1 MALTTIHYS
10 NGFDG
15 GPEERLCTEAE
26 EKMLRK
32 ANNLLK
38 VHITKRWKLVSEE
51 LADQGYFVVE
61 FPKNQIGL
69 LSLAIVQMDIEDP
82 ILALITDVPCRVRWT
97 LWPDEDEYENV
108 NFFDT
113 MEAQAGIYFRFDQ
126 FDTIVNWALDN
137 IRELKYWHKDVF
149 PRNHRLFMHEHEHP
163 QEFGKPLK
171 LAWSYEA
178 LETFWHRSYCFW
190 KDFDPENSYGTGA
203 FLPELE
209 KERINHDVE

>member
-1 MALTTIHYS
+1 MALTTIHYP
-10 NGFDG
+10 NIFKCA
-15 GPEERLCTEAE
+15 EERPCTEAE
-26 EKMLRK
+26 EKMLRS

-38 VHITKRWKLVSEE
+38 GHITKRWRLVSKE
-51 LADQGYFVVE
+51 LAEEGFFVVE

-69 LSLAIVQMDIEDP
+69 FSLAIVQMDIEYP
-82 ILALITDVPCRVRWT
+82 ILALTTDVPCRVRWT
-97 LWPDEDEYENV
+97 LWPDDDEYENV

-113 MEAQAGIYFRFDQ
+113 MEAQQGIYFRFDQ

-149 PRNHRLFMHEHEHP
+149 PRNHRLFMHEHEYP

>member
-1 MALTTIHYS
+1 MALTTIHYP
-10 NGFDG
+10 NIFTTA
-15 GPEERLCTEAE
+15 EERPCTEAE
-26 EKMLRK
+26 EKMLRS

-38 VHITKRWKLVSEE
+38 AHITKRWKLISKEFAEE
-51 LADQGYFVVE
+51 GFFVVE

-69 LSLAIVQMDIEDP
+69 FSLAIVQMDIENP
-82 ILALITDVPCRVRWT
+82 ILALITDVPNRVRGI
-97 LWPDEDEYENV
+97 LWFDDDEYADV

-113 MEAQAGIYFRFDQ
+113 MEAQEGIYFTFAQLDA
-126 FDTIVNWALDN
+126 IVNWALDN

-149 PRNHRLFMHEHEHP
+149 PRNHRLFMQEHEYP

-190 KDFDPENSYGTGA
+190 KKFDPENPYG
-203 FLPELE
+203 
-209 KERINHDVE
+209 

>member
-1 MALTTIHYS
+1 MALTTIHYP
-10 NGFDG
+10 NIFKCA
-15 GPEERLCTEAE
+15 EERPCTEAE
-26 EKMLRK
+26 EKMLRS

-38 VHITKRWKLVSEE
+38 GHITKRWRLVSKE
-51 LADQGYFVVE
+51 LAEEGFFVVE

-69 LSLAIVQMDIEDP
+69 FSLAIVQMDIKDP
-82 ILALITDVPCRVRWT
+82 ILALTTDVPCRVRWT
-97 LWPDEDEYENV
+97 LWPDDDEYENV

-113 MEAQAGIYFRFDQ
+113 MEAQEGIYFRFDQ

-190 KDFDPENSYGTGA
+190 KEFDPKNHDGPGT
-203 FLPELE
+203 LRLELE
-209 KERINHDVE
+209 KEGTTSDVK